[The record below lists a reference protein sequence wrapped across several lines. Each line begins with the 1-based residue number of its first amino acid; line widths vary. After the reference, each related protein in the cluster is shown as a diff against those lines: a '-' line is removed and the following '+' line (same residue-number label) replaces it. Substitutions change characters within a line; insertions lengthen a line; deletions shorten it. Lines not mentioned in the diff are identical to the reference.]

1 MLSAKALV
9 NIVLLTVFVPRI
21 IRASIASKSVH
32 GSEIRLNFLGAEISI
47 LISILGV
54 LCVAMS
60 FKIWMLLTGSCFH
73 LFMQSRPYISFY
85 FLHISSK
92 PLTKLFG
99 FNSTH
104 NLRPRLRSPGFHD
117 VSSQIPFDRPARRSY
132 QYARL

>member
-1 MLSAKALV
+1 MQAGYLLSAKALV

-32 GSEIRLNFLGAEISI
+32 GSEIRLNFLGTEISI

-73 LFMQSRPYISFY
+73 LSMQSRPLYII
-85 FLHISSK
+85 LL
-92 PLTKLFG
+92 PTQLFKATDIIIW
-99 FNSTH
+99 F
-104 NLRPRLRSPGFHD
+104 
-117 VSSQIPFDRPARRSY
+117 Q
-132 QYARL
+132 